1 MTLFARTGLVALALA
16 GLAAV
21 QEKKAIEIYAE
32 NNDEGVS
39 IRAFKSPG
47 KDQMWEALK
56 ATSGFFKD
64 SAVVV
69 RHRVD
74 LFTVEVN
81 VTRKDPKE
89 PMSTWAKTADI
100 AKGNR
105 ENFTKK
111 EGDKEPNWKECKVV
125 SEDPKA
131 KLAIGSGHMHR
142 LLLTD
147 QQGGTHE
154 IIEYFILSSDVLY
167 RITVHFNKES
177 YDKYFAKEGM
187 VILNSINR
195 AKVVKKK

>member
-1 MTLFARTGLVALALA
+1 MTSFSRAGLVALALA

-21 QEKKAIEIYAE
+21 QEKKPIEIYAE

-39 IRAFKSPG
+39 IRAPKSPG
-47 KDQMWEALK
+47 KDQMWEAQK
-56 ATSGFFKD
+56 TASGFFKD
-64 SAVVV
+64 SAVLV

-74 LFTVEVN
+74 MFTVEVN

-89 PMSTWAKTADI
+89 PMSQWSKIGDI
-100 AKGNR
+100 AKGSR

-131 KLAIGSGHMHR
+131 KISLGSGHMHR

-154 IIEYFILSSDVLY
+154 IIEYFILNSDVLY
-167 RITVHFNKES
+167 RITVRFNKES
-177 YDKYFAKEGM
+177 FEKYFAREGQI
-187 VILNSINR
+187 ILNSINR